1 MTILLYV
8 LYVRWHPHRSIFIQ
22 KYSHSFADFLRL
34 PDAVYN
40 DVILAIGLNTTSST
54 GVWKKLL
61 YKSFSKVMRVLF
73 FYLF

>member
-1 MTILLYV
+1 MCADIRTVQISFKKIQPLL
-8 LYVRWHPHRSIFIQ
+8 RQFPI
-22 KYSHSFADFLRL
+22 RL

-40 DVILAIGLNTTSST
+40 DVILAIGQNTTSST